1 MSHTPIYYYE
11 YTTKYT
17 SKGKEEM
24 GRKGP
29 KGKERVRGGEVERG
43 GK

>member
-17 SKGKEEM
+17 SKGKEM